1 MEGEKDLFN
10 DTNNESDI
18 FKFDHEIPE
27 YGNLHNWQMTM
38 SLPDTPRSE
47 ENIINTPLFTSQVS
61 CEQGQLTLQTTTTNH
76 DPPTISMVEFNQNDS
91 QGLTS
96 FAHTKGKES
105 SFINHHDLE
114 SQIPNDKSL
123 HSYSNEA
130 NPNNYYGSSSSPPPV
145 FQHPTRTT
153 LYPQTSSIVEF
164 CLSTEK
170 RGTSVSGG
178 FNSQKQTNPWVDT
191 NDQGGLYNQS
201 LNRSDN
207 PEESSHRTHYDQQQP
222 QQQPTC
228 LPRILPGP
236 KKKETMRKYTFVPRF
251 LGNDFPEPEKNQ
263 NLIYPGNTT
272 AYFKDS
278 LSRDESR
285 SKMTPISTGIEHHIS
300 NITEN
305 PRHQSIKNGVYDPKF
320 KELGLDVD
328 PHLRMFKAW
337 MDKNKKGENNVENN

>member
-1 MEGEKDLFN
+1 MDKTEGEKDLFN

-236 KKKETMRKYTFVPRF
+236 KKKETMRKYTF
-251 LGNDFPEPEKNQ
+251 
-263 NLIYPGNTT
+263 
-272 AYFKDS
+272 DS